1 LESAYWAN
9 LLTEEALKAVKERYP
24 ELYKEY
30 LGWSFFRKGDWL
42 SALNYFEDPYYR
54 ALSYYNLKRYED
66 VLRVLQ
72 GIDHPKA
79 RLLKAKSALF
89 LGKPSLARSF
99 LTESSSEEL
108 YLLGLSYFMEG
119 EYERSIDYFKKVPK
133 DSPFGAR
140 ALMKTGDALYNL
152 GKVNAAKEVYW
163 EVLKSFPEDP
173 LASQATLALLGMEE
187 RELPPSDKGKA
198 HKELSSKGT
207 QLSLR
212 SRAKVSVSRPAH
224 KEGKKEGS

>member
-1 LESAYWAN
+1 
-9 LLTEEALKAVKERYP
+9 
-24 ELYKEY
+24 

-42 SALNYFEDPYYR
+42 SALSYFEDPYHR
-54 ALSYYNLKRYED
+54 ALCYYNLKKYED
-66 VLRVLQ
+66 VLKVLQ

-89 LGKPSLARSF
+89 LGKPALARSF
-99 LTESSSEEL
+99 LTENSPEEL

-133 DSPFGAR
+133 ESPFGAR

-152 GKVNAAKEVYW
+152 GKVDAAKEVYW
-163 EVLKSFPEDP
+163 DVLKRFPEDP

-187 RELPPSDKGKA
+187 RELPPSDREKLIKSYLQKEPNSPYA
-198 HKELSSKGT
+198 QELSIS
-207 QLSLR
+207 
-212 SRAKVSVSRPAH
+212 
-224 KEGKKEGS
+224 